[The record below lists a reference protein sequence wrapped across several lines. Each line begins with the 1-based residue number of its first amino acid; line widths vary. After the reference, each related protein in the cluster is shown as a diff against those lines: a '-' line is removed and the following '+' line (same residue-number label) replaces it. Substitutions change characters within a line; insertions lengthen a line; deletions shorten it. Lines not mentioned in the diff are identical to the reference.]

1 MPTDYTFTPTLR
13 PRLIYVYSIDDEAH
27 HGYLKVGQTSLSEEM
42 PPKGY
47 QPNAKQLNEVA
58 HKRIKEQT
66 QTAAVP
72 YDLRHTELTHYVSED
87 GEACYFSDYEVHRVL
102 LRSGVKRMKH
112 GREWFQCNL
121 ATVRAA
127 IQAVKEGRDAI
138 DPQHR
143 IALEEL
149 IEFRPEQEEA
159 ISKTVNAFRKK
170 SGSKRFLW
178 DAKMRFG
185 KTICALEVVRQMHYR
200 RTLILTHRPVV
211 KDGWFE
217 DFRKIFDA
225 KSGYRFGAKDR
236 GDKLSEL
243 EAGTAP
249 YVYFASIQDLR
260 GSETVGGEY
269 DKNQQLFSI
278 NWDLIIVDEAHE
290 GTQTDL
296 GQKVL
301 EQLLENKDT
310 RTLSLSGTPFNL
322 LRGYKDSE
330 VYRWDYLME
339 QHAKRHWKELY
350 PDDPNPYA
358 GLPELNIYTYDLGSL
373 LATAEIEGGAFNFRE
388 FFRVDEWS
396 GEFVHSDDVDHFL
409 DLLCGTNTG
418 SEGNFYPFATED
430 FRATFRHTLWVLPGV
445 AAARLLKKRLES
457 HLIFQHFTIVN
468 VAGAGDE
475 EIDSNNALEAVRS
488 AIQEHQDDGYTI
500 TLTCGRLTTGVTVPE
515 WTAVL
520 MLYGSWQTSPA
531 SYMQTIFRVQSPYS
545 HKGRVKESCYAFD
558 FAPDRALRVIM
569 DTIGASA
576 RVGKQTE
583 DERQRVGEF
592 LNYCPVIAMSGSTM
606 TRYDVDGMIKQ
617 LNRIR
622 IENIVR
628 SGFEDIHLYNSFA
641 LSRLGVNELKAF
653 SDLQGIIGKTPISK
667 SKSQVDINKQGLTD
681 EEYEELEAIP
691 PKKNRTPEQQ
701 ARFEE
706 LNAKNKAR
714 ANAIS
719 ILRGISIRMPLIL
732 FGAEIEDES
741 KELTI
746 DNFTALVDDESW
758 EEFMPQGVTKEHFDQ
773 FKKYYDPTAFK
784 AAGHRIRE
792 LARIADSYTI
802 EERIVSLAEL
812 FGTFRNPDKET
823 VLTPWRAVN
832 MHLSEALG
840 GYTFYDETYEESL
853 DVPRYVSIPGVTD
866 EAFDPSAHILE
877 INSKSGLY
885 PLYAT
890 YSIYRRR
897 LEEAREQFGEGAQ
910 AMERQLWDLT
920 LQENIYILCK
930 TPMARS
936 ITRRTLAG
944 FRTDVTIHTVYYEG
958 LVEQLRAEKKKN
970 DKERKATFEFVVN
983 TLQTPKFW
991 SLSNTTNKM
1000 KFDTIIG
1007 NPPYQLTVGK
1017 KTTKN
1022 GQKAV
1027 TNIFQHFQLLADNLS
1042 SRFSSLIYPG
1052 GRWIHQSGK
1061 GLQDFGFDQ
1070 INDQHLSLLHFF
1082 PNSLEIFK
1090 DVAIPDGLSIVLKDK
1105 AKKTSEF
1112 AYVYTKD
1119 GKSTRVK
1126 RHNPN
1131 KEMMVLNPIDE
1142 RIRKSIID
1150 TVSRNGYSYISKAIL
1165 PRTLFSI
1172 ESSFVEK
1179 NPDLVRLYQEGD
1191 VLTKNEVKLLTNDKA
1206 GKSGRA
1212 RWYVVNKSAIKKG
1225 LEYLTRWKVVV
1236 SSANAGGQK
1245 RSNQIAILDNS
1256 SAYGRSRIALKSF
1269 ETESEAR
1276 NFFSYCQTDFIRYAF
1291 LLTDESLTSVGKL
1304 VPDLLDYRD
1313 NNGVIDYS
1321 KDINPQLYKLFDID
1335 QDTQSLIE
1343 RVLSE
1348 KQA

>member
-1 MPTDYTFTPTLR
+1 MPTDYTFAPTLR

-27 HGYLKVGQTSLSEEM
+27 HGYLKVGQTSLSEDM
-42 PPKGY
+42 PPEGY
-47 QPNAKQLNEVA
+47 LPNAEQLNEVA

-72 YDLRHTELTHYVSED
+72 YDLRHTELTHYVSES
-87 GEACYFSDYEVHRVL
+87 GTACYFSDYEVHRVL

-159 ISKTVNAFRKK
+159 ISKTVRAFRKK

-185 KTICALEVVRQMHYR
+185 KTLCALEVVRQMHYR

-217 DFRKIFDA
+217 DFSKIFGS

-236 GDKLSEL
+236 GDKLSKL

-269 DKNQQLFSI
+269 DKNQLLFSI
-278 NWDLIIVDEAHE
+278 KWDLIIVDEAHE

-301 EQLLENKDT
+301 EQLLENKNT

-322 LRGYKDSE
+322 LSGYKDSE

-339 QHAKRHWKELY
+339 QRAKKHWKELH

-409 DLLCGTNTG
+409 DLLCGINTG
-418 SEGNFYPFATED
+418 SEGNFYPFATEE

-558 FAPDRALRVIM
+558 FAPDRALRVVL

-583 DERQRVGEF
+583 KERQRVGDF

-628 SGFEDIHLYNSFA
+628 SGFEDTHLYNSIE

-667 SKSQVDINKQGLTD
+667 SRYQVDINKQGLTD
-681 EEYEELEAIP
+681 EEHDEVENI
-691 PKKNRTPEQQ
+691 KKKAKKDRTPEEQ
-701 ARFEE
+701 ARLDE

-732 FGAEIEDES
+732 FGAEIVDES
-741 KELTI
+741 EELSI
-746 DNFTALVDDESW
+746 DNFTSLVDNESW
-758 EEFMPQGVTKEHFDQ
+758 EEFMPKGVTKEHFDQ

-812 FGTFRNPDKET
+812 FNTFRNPDKET

-832 MHLSEALG
+832 MHLAEALG

-866 EAFDPSAHILE
+866 EAFNPSAHILE
-877 INSKSGLY
+877 INSKNGLY

-897 LEEAREQFGEGAQ
+897 LEAAREQFGRGAQ
-910 AMERQLWDLT
+910 TMEQQLWDLT

-944 FRTDVTIHTVYYEG
+944 FRTDVTIHTVYYGG
-958 LVEQLRAEKKKN
+958 LVKQLKEK
-970 DKERKATFEFVVN
+970 DTFPYVIN

-991 SLSNTTNKM
+991 SLSNTINKM

-1007 NPPYQLTVGK
+1007 NPPYQLTTEGTSDEPIYPHFIDLGSILARRATLITPARYLFDAGK
-1017 KTTKN
+1017 TPKEWNQKILNDPHFKVILYKANSTEVFPNVDIKGGVAVIYHDQKMEFGKIGLYTAHDELSDIKERVMKTHPASLSDLIYAPESYRLTEQLHKEN
-1022 GQKAV
+1022 PWAIDRLSKGHQYDIT
-1027 TNIFQHFQLLADNLS
+1027 TNIFGKLKELFQEEPQEGYVGLCGRDRTKRCIRYIRRKYVEDHPNLEKYKVFVPKSNGSGAIGEVLSTPLIGEPLIGGTQTFISIGAFDSRSEAEACLKYIKTKFARTMLGILKVTQDNKKNTW
-1042 SRFSSLIYPG
+1042 RFVP
-1052 GRWIHQSGK
+1052 
-1061 GLQDFGFDQ
+1061 LQDFTSGSDIDWSQ
-1070 INDQHLSLLHFF
+1070 S
-1082 PNSLEIFK
+1082 
-1090 DVAIPDGLSIVLKDK
+1090 VAD
-1105 AKKTSEF
+1105 
-1112 AYVYTKD
+1112 
-1119 GKSTRVK
+1119 
-1126 RHNPN
+1126 
-1131 KEMMVLNPIDE
+1131 ID
-1142 RIRKSIID
+1142 R
-1150 TVSRNGYSYISKAIL
+1150 
-1165 PRTLFSI
+1165 
-1172 ESSFVEK
+1172 
-1179 NPDLVRLYQEGD
+1179 
-1191 VLTKNEVKLLTNDKA
+1191 
-1206 GKSGRA
+1206 
-1212 RWYVVNKSAIKKG
+1212 
-1225 LEYLTRWKVVV
+1225 
-1236 SSANAGGQK
+1236 
-1245 RSNQIAILDNS
+1245 
-1256 SAYGRSRIALKSF
+1256 
-1269 ETESEAR
+1269 
-1276 NFFSYCQTDFIRYAF
+1276 
-1291 LLTDESLTSVGKL
+1291 
-1304 VPDLLDYRD
+1304 
-1313 NNGVIDYS
+1313 
-1321 KDINPQLYKLFDID
+1321 QLYKKYALTPDEIAF
-1335 QDTQSLIE
+1335 IE
-1343 RVLSE
+1343 E
-1348 KQA
+1348 KVSPMV

>member
-42 PPKGY
+42 PPEGY
-47 QPNAKQLNEVA
+47 QPNAEQLNEVA

-72 YDLRHTELTHYVSED
+72 YDLRHTELTHYVSKG
-87 GEACYFSDYEVHRVL
+87 GETCYFSDYEVHRVL

-159 ISKTVNAFRKK
+159 ITKTVRAFRKK

-185 KTICALEVVRQMHYR
+185 KTLCALKVVRQMHYR

-217 DFRKIFDA
+217 DFGKIFDA

-236 GDKLSEL
+236 GDKLSKL

-278 NWDLIIVDEAHE
+278 KWDLIIVDEAHE

-301 EQLLENKDT
+301 EQLLENKNT

-322 LRGYKDSE
+322 LSGYKDSE

-339 QHAKRHWKELY
+339 QHAKRHWKELH

-409 DLLCGTNTG
+409 DLLCGINTG
-418 SEGNFYPFATED
+418 AEGNFYPFATED
-430 FRATFRHTLWVLPGV
+430 FRATFRHSLWVLPGV

-583 DERQRVGEF
+583 GERQRVEGF
-592 LNYCPVIAMSGSTM
+592 LNYCPVIAMTGSTM
-606 TRYDVDGMIKQ
+606 TRYDVDQMIVQ

-628 SGFEDIHLYNSFA
+628 SGFEDTHLYSSIE

-667 SKSQVDINKQGLTD
+667 SRYQVDINKQGLTD
-681 EEYEELEAIP
+681 EEHDEVENI
-691 PKKNRTPEQQ
+691 KKKAKKDRTPEEQ
-701 ARFEE
+701 ARLDE

-732 FGAEIEDES
+732 FGAEIVDES
-741 KELTI
+741 EELSI
-746 DNFTALVDDESW
+746 DNFTSLVDNESW
-758 EEFMPQGVTKEHFDQ
+758 EEFMPKGVTKEHFDQ

-812 FGTFRNPDKET
+812 FNTFRNPDKET

-832 MHLSEALG
+832 MHLAEALG

-877 INSKSGLY
+877 INSKNGLY

-897 LEEAREQFGEGAQ
+897 LEAAREQFGRGAQ
-910 AMERQLWDLT
+910 AMEQQLWDLT

-944 FRTDVTIHTVYYEG
+944 FRTDVTIHTVYYGG
-958 LVEQLRAEKKKN
+958 LVKQLKEK
-970 DKERKATFEFVVN
+970 DTFPYVIN

-991 SLSNTTNKM
+991 SLSNTINKM

-1007 NPPYQLTVGK
+1007 NPPYQLTTEGTSDEPIYPHFIDLGAILARRATLITPARYLFDAGK
-1017 KTTKN
+1017 TPKEWNQKILNDPHFKVILYKANSTEVFPNVDIKGGVAVIYHDQKTEFGKIGLYTAHDELSDIKERVMKTHPASLSDLIYAPESYKFTEQLHKEN
-1022 GQKAV
+1022 PWAIDRLSKGHQYDIT
-1027 TNIFQHFQLLADNLS
+1027 TNIFGKLKELFQEEPQEGYVGLCGKDRTKRCIRYIKRKYVEDHPNLEKYKVFVPKSNGSGAIGEVLSTPLIGEPLIGGTQTFISIGAFDSRSEAEACLKYIKTKFARTMLGILKVTQDNKRNTW
-1042 SRFSSLIYPG
+1042 RFVP
-1052 GRWIHQSGK
+1052 
-1061 GLQDFGFDQ
+1061 LQDFTSGSDIDWSQ
-1070 INDQHLSLLHFF
+1070 S
-1082 PNSLEIFK
+1082 
-1090 DVAIPDGLSIVLKDK
+1090 VAD
-1105 AKKTSEF
+1105 
-1112 AYVYTKD
+1112 
-1119 GKSTRVK
+1119 
-1126 RHNPN
+1126 
-1131 KEMMVLNPIDE
+1131 ID
-1142 RIRKSIID
+1142 R
-1150 TVSRNGYSYISKAIL
+1150 
-1165 PRTLFSI
+1165 
-1172 ESSFVEK
+1172 
-1179 NPDLVRLYQEGD
+1179 
-1191 VLTKNEVKLLTNDKA
+1191 
-1206 GKSGRA
+1206 
-1212 RWYVVNKSAIKKG
+1212 
-1225 LEYLTRWKVVV
+1225 
-1236 SSANAGGQK
+1236 
-1245 RSNQIAILDNS
+1245 
-1256 SAYGRSRIALKSF
+1256 
-1269 ETESEAR
+1269 
-1276 NFFSYCQTDFIRYAF
+1276 
-1291 LLTDESLTSVGKL
+1291 
-1304 VPDLLDYRD
+1304 
-1313 NNGVIDYS
+1313 
-1321 KDINPQLYKLFDID
+1321 QLYKKYALTPDEIAF
-1335 QDTQSLIE
+1335 IE
-1343 RVLSE
+1343 E
-1348 KQA
+1348 KVSPMF

>member
-27 HGYLKVGQTSLSEEM
+27 RGYLKVGQTSLSEDM
-42 PPKGY
+42 PPEGY

-87 GEACYFSDYEVHRVL
+87 GEACYFSDHKVHDVL
-102 LRSGVKRMKH
+102 RRSGVKRMKQ

-121 ATVRAA
+121 ETVRAA

-159 ISKTVNAFRKK
+159 ISKTVNVFRKK

-185 KTICALEVVRQMHYR
+185 KTLCALEVVRQMHYR

-217 DFRKIFDA
+217 DFRKIFDD

-236 GDKLSEL
+236 GHNLSAL
-243 EAGTAP
+243 EAGTAS

-278 NWDLIIVDEAHE
+278 DWDLIIVDEAHE

-301 EQLLENKDT
+301 EQLLEDKDT

-339 QHAKRHWKELY
+339 QHAKRHWKELH

-396 GEFVHSDDVDHFL
+396 GEFVHSDDVDRFL
-409 DLLCGTNTG
+409 DLLCGINTG
-418 SEGNFYPFATED
+418 AEGNLYPFATED

-457 HLIFQHFTIVN
+457 HQIFQHFTIVN

-475 EIDSNNALEAVRS
+475 EIDSSNALEAVRS

-592 LNYCPVIAMSGSTM
+592 LNYCPVIAMTGSTM
-606 TRYDVDGMIKQ
+606 TPYSVDEMIVQ

-628 SGFEDIHLYNSFA
+628 SGFEDTHLYNSIE
-641 LSRLGVNELKAF
+641 LSRLDDNGLKLL
-653 SDLQGIIGKTPISK
+653 SNLQGIIGKTQISK
-667 SKSQVDINKQGLTD
+667 SKSQVDINQQGLTD
-681 EEYEELEAIP
+681 EEYDELEKT
-691 PKKNRTPEQQ
+691 KKKAKKDRTPEEQ
-701 ARFEE
+701 ARLDE

-732 FGAEIEDES
+732 FGAEIEDEN

-746 DNFTALVDDESW
+746 DNFTSLVDDESW
-758 EEFMPQGVTKEHFDQ
+758 GEFMPKGVTKEHFDQ
-773 FKKYYDPTAFK
+773 IKKFYDPTAFK

-792 LARIADSYTI
+792 LARIADSYTV

-832 MHLSEALG
+832 MHLAEALG

-866 EAFDPSAHILE
+866 DAFDLSTHILE

-897 LEEAREQFGEGAQ
+897 LEKAREQFGHGAQ

-958 LVEQLRAEKKKN
+958 LVEQLRAEN
-970 DKERKATFEFVVN
+970 TFPYVIN

-1007 NPPYQLTVGK
+1007 NPPYQISTDNSRTKPIYDLFIDLSMQLAQRASLITPARYLFNVGFTSK
-1017 KTTKN
+1017 KWNEK
-1022 GQKAV
+1022 
-1027 TNIFQHFQLLADNLS
+1027 ILADKHLKVVLYRPKSTDVFPNVDIKGGVASIYYDKNRNFGGIGDFKAYEELDSISEKVNSVSEPSLVDIIYAES
-1042 SRFSSLIYPG
+1042 SYRFDTNKEFVQQLVSERLGNDKKVISNVFEKLPDLFTEV
-1052 GRWIHQSGK
+1052 QGK
-1061 GLQDFGFDQ
+1061 GQIGFYGRLGSDRCIRYIERRYIEDHPNLEKYKVFVPESNGSGAIGEVLSTPLIGEPLIGGTQTFLSIGAFDSRSEAEACLKYIKTKFARTMLGILKATQHNPKDTWRLVPLQDFTAGSDIDWSQ
-1070 INDQHLSLLHFF
+1070 SVA
-1082 PNSLEIFK
+1082 EI
-1090 DVAIPDGLSIVLKDK
+1090 D
-1105 AKKTSEF
+1105 
-1112 AYVYTKD
+1112 
-1119 GKSTRVK
+1119 R
-1126 RHNPN
+1126 
-1131 KEMMVLNPIDE
+1131 
-1142 RIRKSIID
+1142 
-1150 TVSRNGYSYISKAIL
+1150 
-1165 PRTLFSI
+1165 
-1172 ESSFVEK
+1172 
-1179 NPDLVRLYQEGD
+1179 
-1191 VLTKNEVKLLTNDKA
+1191 
-1206 GKSGRA
+1206 
-1212 RWYVVNKSAIKKG
+1212 
-1225 LEYLTRWKVVV
+1225 
-1236 SSANAGGQK
+1236 
-1245 RSNQIAILDNS
+1245 
-1256 SAYGRSRIALKSF
+1256 
-1269 ETESEAR
+1269 
-1276 NFFSYCQTDFIRYAF
+1276 
-1291 LLTDESLTSVGKL
+1291 
-1304 VPDLLDYRD
+1304 
-1313 NNGVIDYS
+1313 
-1321 KDINPQLYKLFDID
+1321 QLYKKYALTPDEIAF
-1335 QDTQSLIE
+1335 IE
-1343 RVLSE
+1343 E
-1348 KQA
+1348 KVSPMV